1 MELYHVNNKNNFHKI
16 WEKSVEY
23 KLRNNILE
31 FLLSR
36 ESEDDY
42 YDLDKQILIYGE
54 KLVSRIIPIIISELE
69 NLKWKTK
76 LSFGNTG
83 LFIYST
89 SEPPKTCW

>member
-42 YDLDKQILIYGE
+42 YDLDKQILISQFE
-54 KLVSRIIPIIISELE
+54 KVLKEMSIDCKLFYNRNVYKGDSPI
-69 NLKWKTK
+69 NCHT
-76 LSFGNTG
+76 
-83 LFIYST
+83 
-89 SEPPKTCW
+89 